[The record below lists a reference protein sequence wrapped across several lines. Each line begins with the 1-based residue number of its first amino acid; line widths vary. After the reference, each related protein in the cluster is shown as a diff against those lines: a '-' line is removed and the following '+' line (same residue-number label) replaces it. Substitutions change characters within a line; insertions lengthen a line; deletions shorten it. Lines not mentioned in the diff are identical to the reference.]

1 MIQEVI
7 TSPLKTKKYRA
18 IMSDG
23 SKIDFGSRN
32 SQTYL
37 DHHDKTKRHN
47 YRVRH
52 LANDKEHYLI
62 KHLIPSPALLSY
74 YLLWGNYE
82 TLDDNIKYL
91 NKLLK

>member
-7 TSPLKTKKYRA
+7 ISPLKTKKYRA

-23 SKIDFGSRN
+23 SKIDFGLKGS
-32 SQTYL
+32 STYL

-52 LANDKEHYLI
+52 LANDREKYLI
-62 KHLIPSPALLSY
+62 KNVIPSPALLSFN
-74 YLLWGNYE
+74 LLWNTE
-82 TLDDNIKYL
+82 NLEHNILYL
-91 NKLLK
+91 NQLLK

>member
-47 YRVRH
+47 YCVR
-52 LANDKEHYLI
+52 
-62 KHLIPSPALLSY
+62 
-74 YLLWGNYE
+74 
-82 TLDDNIKYL
+82 
-91 NKLLK
+91 

>member
-23 SKIDFGSRN
+23 SKIDFGLKGS
-32 SQTYL
+32 STYL
-37 DHHDKTKRHN
+37 DHKDETKRTN

-62 KHLIPSPALLSY
+62 KNVLPSPALLSF
-74 YLLWGNYE
+74 YLLWGPY
-82 TLDDNIKYL
+82 TILDNNIKYL
-91 NKLLK
+91 NELLK

>member
-7 TSPLKTKKYRA
+7 SSPLKTKKYRA

-23 SKIDFGSRN
+23 SKIDFRLKGS
-32 SQTYL
+32 STYL

-52 LANDKEHYLI
+52 LANDREHYLI
-62 KHLIPSPALLSY
+62 KNVIPSPALLSF
-74 YLLWGNYE
+74 YLLWNTGNLE
-82 TLDDNIKYL
+82 HNIKYL
-91 NKLLK
+91 NELLK

>member
-23 SKIDFGSRN
+23 SKIDFGLKGS
-32 SQTYL
+32 STYL

-52 LANDKEHYLI
+52 LANDREKYLI
-62 KHLIPSPALLSY
+62 QNVIPSPALLSF
-74 YLLWGNYE
+74 YLLWNTE
-82 TLDDNIKYL
+82 NLEHNILYL
-91 NKLLK
+91 NQLLK

>member
-23 SKIDFGSRN
+23 SKIDFGLKGS
-32 SQTYL
+32 STYL
-37 DHHDKTKRHN
+37 DHHDETKRNN

-52 LANDKEHYLI
+52 LANDKEHYRI

>member
-37 DHHDKTKRHN
+37 DHHDDKKRHN

-52 LANDKEHYLI
+52 LLNDREHYLI
-62 KHLIPSPALLSY
+62 KNVIPSPALLSF
-74 YLLWGNYE
+74 YLLWNTGNLE
-82 TLDDNIKYL
+82 HNIKYL
-91 NKLLK
+91 NELLK

>member
-7 TSPLKTKKYRA
+7 ISPLKTKKYRA

-23 SKIDFGSRN
+23 SKIDFGLKGS
-32 SQTYL
+32 STYL

-52 LANDKEHYLI
+52 LANGRENYLI
-62 KHLIPSPALLSY
+62 QNVIPSPALLSF
-74 YLLWGNYE
+74 YLLWNTE
-82 TLDDNIKYL
+82 NLEHNILYL
-91 NKLLK
+91 NQLLK

>member
-1 MIQEVI
+1 MIIQVI
-7 TSPLKTKKYRA
+7 ASPLKNKKYRA

-37 DHHDKTKRHN
+37 DHHDDKKRIN

-52 LANDKEHYLI
+52 LANDREHYLI
-62 KHLIPSPALLSY
+62 KNLIPSPTLLSF

-82 TLDDNIKYL
+82 TLDENIKYL
-91 NKLLK
+91 NEMLK

>member
-7 TSPLKTKKYRA
+7 ISPLKTKKYRA

-23 SKIDFGSRN
+23 SKIDFGLKGS
-32 SQTYL
+32 STYL

-52 LANDKEHYLI
+52 LANDREKYLI
-62 KHLIPSPALLSY
+62 ENVIPSPALLSF
-74 YLLWGNYE
+74 YLLWNTE
-82 TLDDNIKYL
+82 NLEHNILYL
-91 NKLLK
+91 NQLLK

>member
-23 SKIDFGSRN
+23 SKIDFGLKGS
-32 SQTYL
+32 STYL
-37 DHHDKTKRHN
+37 DHKDETKRNN

-52 LANDKEHYLI
+52 LANDREHYLI
-62 KHLIPSPALLSY
+62 KNVIPYSIILLGMYAHVHEKRKKQLSV
-74 YLLWGNYE
+74 L
-82 TLDDNIKYL
+82 
-91 NKLLK
+91 

>member
-7 TSPLKTKKYRA
+7 SSPLKTKKYRA

-23 SKIDFGSRN
+23 SKIDFVSRN

-37 DHHDKTKRHN
+37 DYKDETKRNN

-52 LANDKEHYLI
+52 LANDREHYLI
-62 KHLIPSPALLSY
+62 QNVIPSPALLSF
-74 YLLWGNYE
+74 YLLWNTGNLE
-82 TLDDNIKYL
+82 HNIRYL
-91 NKLLK
+91 NELLK

>member
-23 SKIDFGSRN
+23 SKIDFGLKGSR
-32 SQTYL
+32 TYL
-37 DHHDKTKRHN
+37 DHKDEIKRTN

-52 LANDKEHYLI
+52 LANDREHYLI
-62 KHLIPSPALLSY
+62 
-74 YLLWGNYE
+74 
-82 TLDDNIKYL
+82 
-91 NKLLK
+91 

>member
-7 TSPLKTKKYRA
+7 ISPLKIKKYRA

-23 SKIDFGSRN
+23 SKIDFGLKGS
-32 SQTYL
+32 STFL

-52 LANDKEHYLI
+52 LANDREKYLI
-62 KHLIPSPALLSY
+62 QNVIPSPALLSF
-74 YLLWGNYE
+74 YLLWNTE
-82 TLDDNIKYL
+82 NLEHNILYL
-91 NKLLK
+91 NQLLK

>member
-7 TSPLKTKKYRA
+7 ISPLKTKKYRA

-23 SKIDFGSRN
+23 SKIDFGLKGS
-32 SQTYL
+32 STYL

-52 LANDKEHYLI
+52 LANDREKYLI
-62 KHLIPSPALLSY
+62 QNVIPSPALLSF
-74 YLLWGNYE
+74 YLLRNTSNLE
-82 TLDDNIKYL
+82 HNILYL
-91 NKLLK
+91 NQ

>member
-7 TSPLKTKKYRA
+7 NSPVKNKKYRA

-37 DHHDKTKRHN
+37 DHKDETKRNN
-47 YRVRH
+47 YRV
-52 LANDKEHYLI
+52 
-62 KHLIPSPALLSY
+62 
-74 YLLWGNYE
+74 
-82 TLDDNIKYL
+82 
-91 NKLLK
+91 

>member
-23 SKIDFGSRN
+23 SKIDFGLKGS
-32 SQTYL
+32 STYL
-37 DHHDKTKRHN
+37 DHHDDKKRHN

-52 LANDKEHYLI
+52 LANDREDYLI
-62 KHLIPSPALLSY
+62 KNVIPSPSLLSFY
-74 YLLWGNYE
+74 
-82 TLDDNIKYL
+82 
-91 NKLLK
+91 